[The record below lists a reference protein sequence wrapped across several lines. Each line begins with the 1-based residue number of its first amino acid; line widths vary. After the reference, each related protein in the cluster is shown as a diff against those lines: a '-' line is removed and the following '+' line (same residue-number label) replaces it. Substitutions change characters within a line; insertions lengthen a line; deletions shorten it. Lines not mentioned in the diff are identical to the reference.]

1 MTNCKPM
8 DTPIAKGQYLS
19 LEMCPKTPEER
30 NKRARIPYASAI
42 ESLMYVMM
50 CTRPD
55 ICYAVGL
62 VSRYQSNPGY
72 KHWNAVKRI
81 LAYLRA
87 TTDYALCYQ
96 GGDMRLVGYTDA
108 DWGGDIDE
116 RKSTLGYAFLLSRG
130 SISWSSKKQ
139 TCTALFTMEAEFV
152 ACSAAVQEAVWL
164 RRFYEDLD
172 VVTDATQPVTLY
184 CDNQAAIAYTKD
196 PRYHCKSKH
205 KETKYNFVKDIV
217 AQKEIKIQYISTQQM
232 VADPLTKPVTRDVY
246 AIHSRSL
253 GLRRL

>member
-1 MTNCKPM
+1 MANCKPM

-30 NKRARIPYASAI
+30 SRMARVPYASAVG
-42 ESLMYVMM
+42 SLMYAMM

-72 KHWNAVKRI
+72 KHLNAVKRI
-81 LAYLRA
+81 LTYLKA
-87 TTDYALCYQ
+87 TADYALCYQ

-116 RKSTLGYAFLLSRG
+116 RKSTSGYAFLLSRG
-130 SISWSSKKQ
+130 AISWSSKKQ
-139 TCTALFTMEAEFV
+139 TCTALSTMEAEFV

-164 RRFYEDLD
+164 RRFYEDLN

-196 PRYHCKSKH
+196 PRYHSKSKH
-205 KETKYNFVKDIV
+205 IETIYYFMRDIV
-217 AQKEIKIQYISTQQM
+217 AQKEVKIQYISTQQM
-232 VADPLTKPVTRDVY
+232 VVDPLTKPVTRDVY

>member
-1 MTNCKPM
+1 
-8 DTPIAKGQYLS
+8 
-19 LEMCPKTPEER
+19 
-30 NKRARIPYASAI
+30 
-42 ESLMYVMM
+42 
-50 CTRPD
+50 
-55 ICYAVGL
+55 
-62 VSRYQSNPGY
+62 
-72 KHWNAVKRI
+72 
-81 LAYLRA
+81 
-87 TTDYALCYQ
+87 
-96 GGDMRLVGYTDA
+96 MRLVGYTDA

-116 RKSTLGYAFLLSRG
+116 RKSTSSYAFLLSRG
-130 SISWSSKKQ
+130 AISWSSKKQ
-139 TCTALFTMEAEFV
+139 TCTALSTIEAEFV

-164 RRFYEDLD
+164 RRFYEDLN

-196 PRYHCKSKH
+196 PRYHSKSKH
-205 KETKYNFVKDIV
+205 IETKYNFVRDIV